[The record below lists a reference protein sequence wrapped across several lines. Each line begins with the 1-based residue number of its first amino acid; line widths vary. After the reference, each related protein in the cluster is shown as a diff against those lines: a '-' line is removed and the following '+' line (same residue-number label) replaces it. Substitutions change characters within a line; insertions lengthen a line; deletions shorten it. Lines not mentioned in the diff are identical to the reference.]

1 MADLLSGRPGER
13 RCSHGGNLQGA
24 ILDIAE
30 PHRKVTRH
38 MLVVFPS
45 CTFVPF
51 VVDLFSSQGYTWR
64 ALGHIL
70 KNSRR
75 THAPANAH
83 RH

>member
-1 MADLLSGRPGER
+1 
-13 RCSHGGNLQGA
+13 
-24 ILDIAE
+24 
-30 PHRKVTRH
+30 

-51 VVDLFSSQGYTWR
+51 VVDLFSSQGYARR